1 MNQRNVYE
9 GSLKSEFHSRPFDAE
24 GSFAIGS
31 WRMALAEIISESN
44 EMEDVLQTVAK
55 FARSDEPVLIHG
67 ESGTGKELIAKAI
80 HRLSPRAAGPFVA
93 INCSALP
100 ENLIESQLFGHA
112 KGSFTGADKN
122 TKGYFAEAAGGT
134 LFLDEIGEMPIL
146 LQAKIL
152 RVIQEKQY
160 TPIGST
166 KPVFTD
172 VRLITATNV
181 DLAEA
186 IKEKRFRGD
195 LYFRL
200 NVLPIHMPALR
211 ERKGDAR
218 LLLEHFL
225 NVANQTNS
233 HEEPC
238 YFSNEALQCLEHY
251 NWPGNVREL
260 QNLVSRLVVTSG
272 GGRISVETLPDE
284 YRKQKLQGASS
295 AAPVENTYRAV
306 QETVAPAL
314 DPSAVDILPPGGI
327 CLETYIEQLENT
339 LIMQALERTGNNKNQ
354 AAKLLG
360 LNRTT
365 LVERIKKRK
374 LVPLNAPSKEL

>member
-9 GSLKSEFHSRPFDAE
+9 GSLKSEFHSRPFESE

-31 WRMALAEIISESN
+31 WRMALAEIISESP

-181 DLAEA
+181 DLAAA
-186 IKEKRFRGD
+186 IQDKRFRGD

-225 NVANQTNS
+225 NVANQTNN
-233 HEEPC
+233 HEAPC
-238 YFSNEALQCLEHY
+238 YFSNEALQCLDRY
-251 NWPGNVREL
+251 PWPGNVREL

-272 GGRISVETLPDE
+272 GGRISVDTLPEE
-284 YRKQKLQGASS
+284 YRQLKGAGASA
-295 AAPVENTYRAV
+295 AAP
-306 QETVAPAL
+306 QETVFRVPEASLTAI
-314 DPSAVDILPPGGI
+314 DGAAVDILPPDGL